1 MLNIKNIKVK
11 NTAELIE
18 KAIDVA
24 DSFGFSDLDEVLEK
38 LPSKRLVAANKVIY
52 AQPREKALL
61 QTMRKL
67 ATKNAQ
73 DSPDHILGYSLD
85 ISNESDDSF
94 SLNITGTE
102 NPISEA
108 TLIATA
114 YTLFDD
120 IGINDATIHINS
132 LGTQESFTRYVRD
145 LTSHLKKISRDTPL
159 QVRADLVVSPLRAY
173 ARLCNTGSKLSE
185 NCPQAI
191 DYLNDDGRS
200 HLWGLLEYLEGSGI
214 PYILDNTV
222 TGGGDFFEHTIFEIK
237 SEKSGD
243 LLAYGGRY
251 SALGRKA
258 FKKHIPT
265 TGLTIDIK
273 GHGTR
278 KHNGDKKF
286 PKPQFYFA
294 QLGNNAKKL
303 GLKVLRMLHKADIK
317 VGHSMTRGR
326 LTKQMDYPLAK
337 DAPYI
342 IMIGHKEALEDT
354 VIVRDTSTHKQKII
368 PTNQLVK
375 HLKKLQR

>member
-1 MLNIKNIKVK
+1 MLNIKNIAVK

-18 KAIDVA
+18 KAIAVA
-24 DSFGFSDLDEVLEK
+24 DSFGFSDLNESLKK
-38 LPSKRLVAANKVIY
+38 LPSKRLKAANKVIY
-52 AQPREKALL
+52 AQPREKVLL

-73 DSPDHILGYSLD
+73 ESSDHILGYSLGV
-85 ISNESDDSF
+85 SNESKDSF

-114 YTLFDD
+114 YTLLDD
-120 IGINDATIHINS
+120 VGINDATIHINS
-132 LGTQESFTRYVRD
+132 IGTADSFTRYVRD
-145 LTSHLKKISRDTPL
+145 LTKHLKKISKDTPL
-159 QVRADLVVSPLRAY
+159 QVRADLAVSPLRAY
-173 ARLCNTGSKLSE
+173 ARLCNANNSLSE
-185 NCPQAI
+185 GCPQAI

-200 HLWGLLEYLEGSGI
+200 HLWGLLEYLEGAEI
-214 PYILDNTV
+214 PYVLDNTV
-222 TGGGDFFEHTIFEIK
+222 TGSGDFFEHTLFEIK
-237 SEKSGD
+237 SANKED

-265 TGLTIDIK
+265 AGLTIDIK
-273 GHGTR
+273 GSGAS
-278 KHNGDKKF
+278 KYNKNKKQ

-317 VGHSMTRGR
+317 VGHSMTHGR
-326 LTKQMDYPLAK
+326 LTKQMDYQLAK
-337 DAPYI
+337 SVPYVI
-342 IMIGHKEALEDT
+342 IIGQKEALEDS
-354 VIVRDTSTHKQKII
+354 VILRNTSTHKQKVI
-368 PTNQLVK
+368 PTSQLVK
-375 HLKKLQR
+375 HLKKLQG